1 MDVRQLRNFVAIVD
15 SGSVSKAADRLHIA
29 QPSLSAQ
36 LRGLEEELQTQLL
49 LRSAQGVT
57 PTEAGKALYRH
68 ARVVMRQM
76 EQIRQEVREGG
87 GSESGPVA
95 VGFPTTIAAILAV
108 PLFTRVREQ
117 YPGIRLQIFESMSGY
132 IGELLA
138 NGRLDLAMLFRDSE
152 TRGISVMPLFDEALY
167 VLGGHRVCP
176 AIYEGDPQ
184 RPCALSALANVPIVA
199 PSGTN
204 GLRLLIE
211 RSFAQADVELNIVA
225 DIDSLPTLIDIARS
239 GDACSILPASAL
251 ASRDPALRP
260 PSRRIVS
267 PPLQRPASV
276 CWSNSLPMGSATLAV
291 RQCIADLIRELQAD
305 GHWTGIALRPA
316 ERHVATGMASDPPA
330 SGRAR

>member
-15 SGSVSKAADRLHIA
+15 SGSLSKAAERLHIA

-36 LRGLEEELQTQLL
+36 LRGLEDELQTQLL
-49 LRSAQGVT
+49 VRSAQGVT

-68 ARVVMRQM
+68 ARVVLRQM

-87 GSESGPVA
+87 GSEAGPVA
-95 VGFPTTIAAILAV
+95 VGFPTTIASILAV
-108 PLFTRVREQ
+108 PLFARVREQ

-152 TRGISVMPLFDEALY
+152 TRGISVMPLFDEELY

-176 AIYEGDPQ
+176 SIYEDTEDNADGT
-184 RPCALSALANVPIVA
+184 CALEKLDNVPIVA
-199 PSGTN
+199 PSASN

-211 RSFAQADVELNIVA
+211 RSFAQANAELNIVA

-239 GDACSILPASAL
+239 GDACSILPVSAL

-260 PSRRIVS
+260 PSRRIVA
-267 PPLQRPASV
+267 PHLQRPASV
-276 CWSNSLPMGSATLAV
+276 CWSNSLPVGSATVAV
-291 RQCIADLIRELQAD
+291 RQCIADLICELQAD
-305 GHWTGIALRPA
+305 GHWTGITLRA
-316 ERHVATGMASDPPA
+316 VDKDAVIV
-330 SGRAR
+330 

>member
-15 SGSVSKAADRLHIA
+15 SGSVSKAAERLHIA

-36 LRGLEEELQTQLL
+36 LRGLEDELQAQLL
-49 LRSAQGVT
+49 VRSAQGVT
-57 PTEAGKALYRH
+57 PTDAGKALYRH
-68 ARVVMRQM
+68 ARVVLRQM

-87 GSESGPVA
+87 GSEAGPVA
-95 VGFPTTIAAILAV
+95 VGFPTTIASILAV

-176 AIYEGDPQ
+176 AIYEDDVHDT
-184 RPCALSALANVPIVA
+184 CALALLANVPIVV
-199 PSGTN
+199 PSASN

-211 RSFAQADVELNIVA
+211 RSFAQANAELNIVA
-225 DIDSLPTLIDIARS
+225 DIDSLPTLIDIARL
-239 GDACSILPASAL
+239 GDACSILPVSAL

-260 PSRRIVS
+260 RSRRIVS
-267 PPLQRPASV
+267 PQLQRPASI
-276 CWSNSLPMGSATLAV
+276 CWSNSLPVGSATIAV
-291 RQCIADLIRELQAD
+291 RECIADLVRELQAD
-305 GHWTGIALRPA
+305 GHWKGITLRP
-316 ERHVATGMASDPPA
+316 VD
-330 SGRAR
+330 SGAVNV

>member
-1 MDVRQLRNFVAIVD
+1 MDVRQLRNFVVIVD
-15 SGSVSKAADRLHIA
+15 SGSVSKAAERLHIA

-36 LRGLEEELQTQLL
+36 LRGLEDELQAQLL
-49 LRSAQGVT
+49 VRSAQGVT

-68 ARVVMRQM
+68 ARVVLRQM

-87 GSESGPVA
+87 GSEAGPVA

-108 PLFTRVREQ
+108 PLFARVREQ

-152 TRGISVMPLFDEALY
+152 TRGISVMPLFDEELY
-167 VLGGHRVCP
+167 VLGGQRACP
-176 AIYEGDPQ
+176 EIYEDAEQTTCGLA
-184 RPCALSALANVPIVA
+184 RLANVPIVA
-199 PSGTN
+199 PSASN

-211 RSFAQADVELNIVA
+211 RSFAQANAELNIVA

-239 GDACSILPASAL
+239 GEACSILPASAL

-260 PSRRIVS
+260 PSRRLIS
-267 PPLQRPASV
+267 PELRRPASV
-276 CWSNSLPMGSATLAV
+276 CWSNSLPVGSATLAV
-291 RQCIADLIRELQAD
+291 RQCIAGLIRELQAD
-305 GHWTGIALRPA
+305 GHWTGITLRA
-316 ERHVATGMASDPPA
+316 GEGGERGE
-330 SGRAR
+330 GRG